1 MKSDLTCPV
10 EVVRVHVRRE
20 EKEIVEEPR
29 KQLVDGKVVIE
40 EGEPRKRIEEQ
51 IICDIEFQ
59 NLSEKETASI
69 QMNIICFDA
78 DNQRLGGRL
87 VRSMA
92 VAEPKGYFRWP
103 LRHML
108 RMGRP
113 TSAISFTSARRS
125 S

>member
-29 KQLVDGKVVIE
+29 KQLVEGEVVIE

-78 DNQRLGGRL
+78 DNQRLG
-87 VRSMA
+87 
-92 VAEPKGYFRWP
+92 PTT
-103 LRHML
+103 RHHAYS
-108 RMGRP
+108 GNAIRP
-113 TSAISFTSARRS
+113 IIRS
-125 S
+125 SVMVGYKAAPI